1 MPLDQ
6 QIEVFAATVQND
18 PKLAGGFNAIG
29 YSQGNLVIRGYIQR
43 YNDPPVRRYVS
54 MHGPHGGV
62 SGFPSCNV
70 SEPLCKYYAEFLGD
84 LAYTRLAQKAIAPAN
99 YYRDP
104 ARVNAFIKGCTFL
117 ADLNQ
122 LSSFNSTYKQN
133 MLSLE
138 KVLLVK
144 ATEDEVVQPP
154 VSAYF
159 GYDVLAPDGSFEAV
173 DGHTTPV
180 FSNDTLGLSTLEKS
194 GRVRLAERARARSRH
209 SPALPYQCA
218 RPRLGADIGR
228 LAALVRDHAR
238 SAHAL
243 QRTRVATL
251 RHADILGRPGQRRVS
266 AEAAAGCMFRAAYR

>member
-1 MPLDQ
+1 MHGLGDAAGSAGMEHYRALAGELLGVYSASVRIGRSDAVDRENSFVMPLDQ

-70 SEPLCKYYAEFLGD
+70 SEPFCKYYAEFLGD

-180 FSNDTLGLSTLEKS
+180 YSNDTLGLSTLEKS
-194 GRVRLAERARARSRH
+194 GRLSYATT
-209 SPALPYQCA
+209 P
-218 RPRLGADIGR
+218 GAHMHFSE
-228 LAALVRDHAR
+228 LEW
-238 SAHAL
+238 
-243 QRTRVATL
+243 
-251 RHADILGRPGQRRVS
+251 RRFVMQTFSDDPVS
-266 AEAAAGCMFRAAYR
+266 AA